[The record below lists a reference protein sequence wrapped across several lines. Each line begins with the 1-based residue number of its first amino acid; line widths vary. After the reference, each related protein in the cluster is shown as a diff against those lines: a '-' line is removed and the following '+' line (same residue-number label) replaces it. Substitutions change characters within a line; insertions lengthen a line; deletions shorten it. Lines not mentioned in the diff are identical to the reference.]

1 MKKVVPPA
9 PLREDQMT
17 AARADLVP
25 DAPRSQPSPAGHS
38 LPSEPVADAERAT
51 VTDLTARIAD
61 RQIID
66 EAKRLL
72 MTRGNLT
79 EPEAHRWIQKTAMDR
94 RTSKQTIAL
103 GITEALSEKT

>member
-1 MKKVVPPA
+1 
-9 PLREDQMT
+9 MT

-25 DAPRSQPSPAGHS
+25 DSSHSHAPTAAQALPAG
-38 LPSEPVADAERAT
+38 PAVDPTKGGPAT

-61 RQIID
+61 RRIID

-72 MTRGNLT
+72 MDTGNLT

-94 RTSKQTIAL
+94 RTSKQKIAI
-103 GITEALSEKT
+103 GIIEALSEKN